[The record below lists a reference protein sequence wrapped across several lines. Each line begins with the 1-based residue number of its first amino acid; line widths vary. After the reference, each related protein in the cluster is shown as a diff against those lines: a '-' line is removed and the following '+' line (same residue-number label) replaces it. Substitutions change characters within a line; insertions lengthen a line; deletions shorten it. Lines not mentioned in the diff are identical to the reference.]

1 MHRPAERSI
10 AVVIPSR
17 LAAGAGRR
25 FFVERAIE
33 AAVTQAIPRGFRLA
47 FFIGIDLDAQI
58 PSALGARPDVTFA
71 RSHGRSQA
79 SAINAAA
86 NAAAVQNHDF
96 IALLED
102 DDQWEPNFLAW
113 ALPCLESC
121 DFVSSNQLEVDAEE
135 RCVRVNDFPTPS
147 GWIMAADLWRK
158 VGPFDESL
166 RWHVDNDWLG
176 RLALSGAQRIHL
188 VEATA
193 PINLQ
198 SCARGS
204 SLDRQCSDAGRPV
217 QLRAAASLFPAFGA
231 PHSASGLRHAS
242 NRNQPDGG
250 GGKPGRVST
259 TDRPLWANSLVAPSR
274 GYGA

>member
-1 MHRPAERSI
+1 MQRPADRSI
-10 AVVIPSR
+10 AVVVPSR
-17 LAAGAGRR
+17 LAGGAGRKL
-25 FFVERAIE
+25 FVEQAIE
-33 AAVTQAIPRGFRLA
+33 AAGTQAIQRGFHLA

-58 PSALGARPDVTFA
+58 PSSLGARPDVTLA
-71 RSHGRSQA
+71 RSQGRSQA

-86 NAAAVQNHDF
+86 NAAAAQNHDF

-113 ALPCLESC
+113 ALACLESC

-176 RLALSGAQRIHL
+176 RLALSGARRVHL

-193 PINLQ
+193 PITLQ
-198 SCARGS
+198 SSAQVRPWIANVLTQGGPGS
-204 SLDRQCSDAGRPV
+204 TVRRHLSSRPLV
-217 QLRAAASLFPAFGA
+217 RRTVHQGSGMHQIATNPMAAAESQSEYRQLI
-231 PHSASGLRHAS
+231 SRY
-242 NRNQPDGG
+242 
-250 GGKPGRVST
+250 GRI
-259 TDRPLWANSLVAPSR
+259 PW
-274 GYGA
+274 

>member
-121 DFVSSNQLEVDAEE
+121 DFVSSK
-135 RCVRVNDFPTPS
+135 S
-147 GWIMAADLWRK
+147 
-158 VGPFDESL
+158 
-166 RWHVDNDWLG
+166 
-176 RLALSGAQRIHL
+176 
-188 VEATA
+188 
-193 PINLQ
+193 
-198 SCARGS
+198 ARGRCRGALCPGQRFS
-204 SLDRQCSDAGRPV
+204 N
-217 QLRAAASLFPAFGA
+217 AFGLD
-231 PHSASGLRHAS
+231 H
-242 NRNQPDGG
+242 GG
-250 GGKPGRVST
+250 RSLAQGGAVRQIFA
-259 TDRPLWANSLVAPSR
+259 LAR
-274 GYGA
+274 GQ